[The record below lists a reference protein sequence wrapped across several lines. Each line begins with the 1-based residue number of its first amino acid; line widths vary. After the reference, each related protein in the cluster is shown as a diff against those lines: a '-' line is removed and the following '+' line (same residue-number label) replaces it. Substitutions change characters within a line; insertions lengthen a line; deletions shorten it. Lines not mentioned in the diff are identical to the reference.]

1 MMLKQTLFFTTP
13 VRLSMKNNQ
22 LVVSWRDSNDI
33 VTRPIEDIGFVIIE
47 SQQVSVTIPLLNE
60 LVRNKASVVFCDE
73 KCMPCSMLWGFDNNS
88 TQSES
93 IKSQVEATVPAKKRA
108 WQQLIKSKI
117 QNQAAV
123 LELYGRDSYQLKAL
137 ATTVASG
144 DTTNREGI
152 AAKLY
157 WKGLLGPGFRRLR
170 EGSPP
175 NNLLNYGYSILRA
188 AVTRALLGAGLFP
201 QFGLFHKSRYDAF
214 PLADD
219 VMEPYRAFVDRI
231 VMEIHDA
238 GEAILNKETK
248 AALLRVLFADV
259 KIGEVTRPLQVAL
272 TMTAASLVKYFRGE
286 VKNLSLPMFV

>member
-1 MMLKQTLFFTTP
+1 MLKQTLFFTTP
-13 VRLSMKNNQ
+13 VRLSLKNCQ
-22 LVVSWRDSNDI
+22 LVVSWRDSNDM

-47 SQQVSVTIPLLNE
+47 NQQVSVTIPLLNE

-73 KCMPCSMLWGFDNNS
+73 KCMPCSMLWGFENNS

-108 WQQLIKSKI
+108 WQQLVKSKI
-117 QNQAAV
+117 LNQAAV
-123 LELYGRDSYQLKAL
+123 LELYGRDASSLKAL
-137 ATTVASG
+137 ASAVASG

-157 WKGLLGPGFRRLR
+157 WKGLLGADFRRLR
-170 EGSPP
+170 EGPPP

-188 AVTRALLGAGLFP
+188 AVTRALLGSGLFP

-231 VMEIHDA
+231 VMEIYDA
-238 GEAILNKETK
+238 GEALLNKDTK

-286 VKNLSLPMFV
+286 IKNLALPIFV